1 MGAGPG
7 VQMRVEIQPDE
18 GKRVVPQRGRFAVL
32 ALALLLSA
40 PAQSIAMDDP
50 GQYFKTSCSPCHTIG
65 GGRLVGPDL
74 KDVTQRQDR
83 SWLLEFIQN
92 PQAKFDAED
101 PYALQILAESNGV
114 PMIPVAGMTAEIAGS
129 MLDLI
134 ERESGLERSAFA
146 GPKELPEPTDEDR
159 AAGEALFM
167 GRSSLAQGGPPC
179 ISCHTVAG
187 IGGFGGGR
195 LGPDLTKAA
204 ERFGGLSGL
213 YAWLEAPPTAQMK
226 ANFDGHPFDEAE
238 LFSLASYL
246 NAAAGA
252 SEIAIFSDMN
262 RIGFAAIGLLA
273 TLCFM
278 VAFGG
283 LWGGRLRGVRKP
295 MVKAAK
301 ISPEKIELSSGGRNG

>member
-1 MGAGPG
+1 
-7 VQMRVEIQPDE
+7 MRVEIQPDE
-18 GKRVVPQRGRFAVL
+18 GKRFTPRRGRFTVL
-32 ALALLLSA
+32 ALLMILCA
-40 PAQSIAMDDP
+40 PTRSIAMDDP
-50 GQYFKTSCSPCHTIG
+50 GQYFKTSCGVCHTIG

-101 PYALQILAESNGV
+101 PYALEILAESNGV
-114 PMIPVAGMTAEIAGS
+114 PMIPIAGMTAEIAGS

-146 GPKELPEPTDEDR
+146 GPKQLPEPADEDR

-167 GRSSLAQGGPPC
+167 GRSSLAQGGPAC
-179 ISCHTVAG
+179 VSCHTVAG

-204 ERFGGLSGL
+204 DRFGGLSGL
-213 YAWLEAPPTAQMK
+213 YAWLEAPPTEQMK
-226 ANFDGHPFDEAE
+226 ANFAGHPFDEAE
-238 LFSLASYL
+238 LFALAAYL
-246 NAAAGA
+246 DSAAGR
-252 SEIAIFSDMN
+252 SEITIFSDMN
-262 RIGFAAIGLLA
+262 RLGFAAFGLLGA
-273 TLCFM
+273 LCFM

-283 LWGGRLRGVRKP
+283 LWGGRMRGVRKP

-301 ISPEKIELSSGGRNG
+301 ISS